1 MYYELWQS
9 MGLKMSNILILDQLG
24 LFGFYNLVS
33 LYQSIHMHFGHFHFF
48 QSIAIDIGEGVEVE
62 GIFV

>member
-9 MGLKMSNILILDQLG
+9 MGLKISNILILDQLG
-24 LFGFYNLVS
+24 LLGFYNLVS
-33 LYQSIHMHFGHFHFF
+33 LFQSINVHFLHFHFF
-48 QSIAIDIGEGVEVE
+48 QSIAIDIGEGGELE